1 MQETVVVSYARTPFG
16 RLLGT
21 LSSIPAVDLG
31 GMVIKEVIKRAGI
44 DGEIIDYVFMG
55 MVVPAG
61 MGQIPSRQATLKAGL
76 SPEISSDTLN
86 KVCAASLRTVNIADA
101 FIKAGEYEVIVA
113 GGMESMSRCPYLVPQ
128 GRAGYRMGNGVLVD
142 SMVNDGLWCPVHDV
156 HMGIHG
162 EMAYTE
168 FGITREEMD
177 RWSLRSHQLVLKGY
191 KEGKFK
197 EEIMPVTV
205 PQKKKDPIIFE
216 MDECP
221 RADTSYEVLSKLPPA
236 FKKDGVITAGN
247 APPVND
253 GASALLL
260 MSRKKAEELG
270 LKPLARIVSQG
281 QASKAPPYIST
292 VPYYAAEKALQK
304 AKLTIDDID
313 LIEVNEAFAAVSLTC
328 MKLGN
333 WPEEK
338 VNVNGGA
345 VAIGH
350 PIGASG
356 GRILMTLISELRR
369 RKAKY
374 GLATICSGAAQ
385 GEATIVEAL
394 Y

>member
-1 MQETVVVSYARTPFG
+1 MEETVVVSYARTPFG
-16 RLLGT
+16 RMMGT

-44 DGEIIDYVFMG
+44 DGETIDYVFMG

-61 MGQIPSRQATLKAGL
+61 MGQVPSRQATLKSGL
-76 SPEISSDTLN
+76 SPEIPSDTLN

-101 FIKAGEYEVIVA
+101 FIRSGEYEIVVS

-128 GRAGYRMGNGVLVD
+128 GRGGYRMGNGVLVD
-142 SMVNDGLWCPVHDV
+142 SMVNDGLWCPVNDV
-156 HMGIHG
+156 HMGVHG
-162 EMAYTE
+162 EMAFTE
-168 FGITREEMD
+168 FGITREAMD
-177 RWSLRSHQLVLKGY
+177 KWSLRSHQLVLQGY
-191 KEGKFK
+191 KDGKFV

-205 PQKKKDPIIFE
+205 PQKKKDPIIFDT
-216 MDECP
+216 DECP
-221 RADTSYEVLSKLPPA
+221 RADTSFEALSKLPAA
-236 FKKDGVITAGN
+236 FKENGVITAGN

-253 GASALLL
+253 GASAVLL

-281 QASKAPPYIST
+281 AASRAPAYIST
-292 VPYYAAEKALQK
+292 VPYYAAEIAFKKAN
-304 AKLTIDDID
+304 LTVDDMD
-313 LIEVNEAFAAVSLTC
+313 LIEVNEAFAAVTLTC

-369 RKAKY
+369 RKGKY

-385 GEATIVEAL
+385 GEATIIEAL